1 MIGSRE
7 SAKKTA
13 MFGRKTRNVPS
24 KPRGRDIAVAGR
36 RLPLTIREHPRASRM
51 TLRIEPGG
59 GALKLSVPTGMS
71 DGEIDR
77 FLQRHHGWLS
87 TRLKSLPK
95 PSSVEEGGTIPIR
108 GVAHRIERTGKLRGV
123 SETGTS
129 NGEAVLYV
137 GGAAEHLGRRVV
149 DFLKKQARTD
159 LEAAVAR
166 HTAEL
171 GRKATAIQVKD
182 TKSRWGSCSSTGRL
196 SFSWRIVMAPDHVL
210 DYLAAHEVAHLQE
223 MNHSPRF
230 WALCRKLCPGTD
242 KAKAWLK
249 KNGSG
254 LHAIDFRDATK
265 SAAGSGAP
273 ER

>member
-1 MIGSRE
+1 
-7 SAKKTA
+7 
-13 MFGRKTRNVPS
+13 
-24 KPRGRDIAVAGR
+24 
-36 RLPLTIREHPRASRM
+36 M

-59 GALKLSVPTGMS
+59 GALKLSVPTGLS

-95 PSSVEEGGTIPIR
+95 PSCVEEGGTIPIR

-159 LEAAVAR
+159 PRSRRGKAHGRAGAARRRRSRSRTPRVAGDPALR
-166 HTAEL
+166 PA
-171 GRKATAIQVKD
+171 GCR
-182 TKSRWGSCSSTGRL
+182 
-196 SFSWRIVMAPDHVL
+196 FPWRIVMAPDHVL

-223 MNHSPRF
+223 MNHSARF

-249 KNGSG
+249 KKR
-254 LHAIDFRDATK
+254 LRTACDRF
-265 SAAGSGAP
+265 P
-273 ER
+273 

>member
-1 MIGSRE
+1 
-7 SAKKTA
+7 
-13 MFGRKTRNVPS
+13 MFGRKTRKVPS

-59 GALKLSVPTGMS
+59 GALKLSVPKGMS

-95 PSSVEEGGTIPIR
+95 PSCVEEGGTIPIR

-223 MNHSPRF
+223 MNHSARF

-273 ER
+273 KR

>member
-1 MIGSRE
+1 
-7 SAKKTA
+7 

-242 KAKAWLK
+242 KARAWLK

-265 SAAGSGAP
+265 SAAGSGAARALICSTP
-273 ER
+273 